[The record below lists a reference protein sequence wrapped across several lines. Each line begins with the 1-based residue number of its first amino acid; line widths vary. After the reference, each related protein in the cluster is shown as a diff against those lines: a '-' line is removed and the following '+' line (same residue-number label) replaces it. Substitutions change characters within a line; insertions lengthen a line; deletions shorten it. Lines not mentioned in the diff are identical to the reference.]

1 MRLLSPIQPL
11 LRGWLISF
19 LVFGLLAVVL
29 VGQFALAVSMPAAD
43 ALRMAARD
51 WLPWAV
57 LTPLL
62 FRFVSRYP
70 FGPGRWR
77 KAVPMHLACALLTFG
92 LTIFWAEE
100 VVPPKVPKFFFPGNG
115 EPHHGGGPLG
125 DVKGPSDGEGDGPL
139 PSPPGGHGI
148 GGDFI
153 FFLGFRFPI
162 YLAIISI
169 AHAVYFY
176 RGSQEREKRT
186 LGLEAGLAK
195 ARLEALRMQL
205 QPHFLF
211 NSLNAIAELVHKNP
225 EAADEMLVSL
235 SGLLRMALDTSG
247 EQEWPLDR
255 EIEFMDRYLNIE
267 RVRLAD
273 RLRVDIDVNPEV
285 RAGLVPVFLL
295 QPIVENAVRH
305 GLEPGAGVGVL
316 RVRVWR
322 EAEKLR
328 FLVADNGPGL
338 PADGPLREGIG
349 LANTRAR
356 LAEMYGSSASFD
368 IRSEGGVAVEIGI
381 PFKTS

>member
-1 MRLLSPIQPL
+1 MRLFSPIQPL

-19 LVFGLLAVVL
+19 GVFGLLALVL
-29 VGQFALAVSMPAAD
+29 VGQFALAVSMPEAD

-51 WLPWAV
+51 WLPWAI

-77 KAVPMHLACALLTFG
+77 RAIPLHLACALATFALTMV
-92 LTIFWAEE
+92 WAEM
-100 VVPPKVPKFFFPGNG
+100 VVPPQPPKFHFS
-115 EPHHGGGPLG
+115 E
-125 DVKGPSDGEGDGPL
+125 DGEHGQGEGRPQDGGKPHGEGMR
-139 PSPPGGHGI
+139 PPPPGGHGI
-148 GGDFI
+148 GGDFV

-186 LGLEAGLAK
+186 LGLEASLAK

-211 NSLNAIAELVHKNP
+211 NSLNAIAELVHTKP
-225 EAADEMLVSL
+225 EAADEMLVAL

-247 EQEWPLDR
+247 EQEWPLTR
-255 EIEFMDRYLNIE
+255 ELEFMDRYLAIE
-267 RVRLAD
+267 RVRLAE
-273 RLRVDIDVNPEV
+273 RLKVEVDVQPET
-285 RAGLVPVFLL
+285 RAALVPVFLL
-295 QPIVENAVRH
+295 QPIVENAIRH
-305 GLEPGAGVGVL
+305 GLEPETGVGVL
-316 RVRVWR
+316 VIRVWR
-322 EAEKLR
+322 EAQRL
-328 FLVADNGPGL
+328 FFSVVDNGPGL
-338 PADGPLREGIG
+338 PTGGAVREGIG

-356 LAEMYGSSASFD
+356 LMELYGDAGRLRICND
-368 IRSEGGVAVEIGI
+368 RGAAVEISI
-381 PFKTS
+381 PFRTL